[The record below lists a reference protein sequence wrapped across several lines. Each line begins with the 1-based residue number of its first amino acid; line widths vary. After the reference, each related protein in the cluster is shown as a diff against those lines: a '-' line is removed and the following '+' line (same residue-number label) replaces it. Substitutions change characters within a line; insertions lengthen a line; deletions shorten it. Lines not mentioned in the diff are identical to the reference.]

1 MEQDGDHPLHTTL
14 VVEEGP
20 VGPAKPA
27 RGELLQMIAEEME
40 ESASRHQLVYLPTS
54 RPSWEAVA
62 EEGLP
67 AHPRYLG
74 ARGVQTRVEMGEL
87 RTRDHLE
94 FRILAVVA
102 VAAVL
107 APLPTVVAR
116 VEVASSLFDF

>member
-1 MEQDGDHPLHTTL
+1 MEQGGVQPSRTTL
-14 VVEEGP
+14 VAEEGP

-27 RGELLQMIAEEME
+27 RGELLHLIAEEME
-40 ESASRHQLVYLPTS
+40 ESASRHQLVYLPAS
-54 RPSWEAVA
+54 QPSWEAVG
-62 EEGLP
+62 EEVLP
-67 AHPRYLG
+67 AHHRYLG
-74 ARGVQTRVEMGEL
+74 VTGVQTRVEMGEL

-94 FRILAVVA
+94 FRILAVAA